1 MNLDLSGVK
10 FSKRD
15 VEKGIIIPEKL
26 TPLLAED
33 IGIHIGDGSL
43 YKCNR
48 WKSTY
53 EFLYASNIDERNYL
67 NHIIRLKEKLYN
79 LKKYRVRL
87 KKGKELD
94 LIFNSLAIATFFE
107 TSLGIPAGSKVY
119 TAIVP
124 AVIRKSKNKDIIPS
138 FLRGVVDTDFY
149 FSYKNKKG
157 KPYPV
162 LSGNFASQKL
172 VEDLSD
178 LFRFLDIGHNTRYSF
193 AVPDRRFNK
202 FYIRNNLT
210 VNGHS
215 NMKKFISVV
224 GFNNPKNIE
233 RLKNGPMEI

>member
-1 MNLDLSGVK
+1 MDLDLRDVK

-15 VEKGIIIPEKL
+15 VEKGIIIPERL

-67 NHIIRLKEKLYN
+67 NHIIRLKKKLYN

-107 TSLGIPAGSKVY
+107 TSLGIPVGSKVY

-124 AVIRKSKNKDIIPS
+124 VVIRNSKDKGIISS

-193 AVPDRRFNK
+193 VVPDRRFNK
-202 FYIRNNLT
+202 SYIRNNLT
-210 VNGHS
+210 VNGYS

-233 RLKNGPMEI
+233 RLKNGPTEI